1 LPYDLQWR
9 DHLAVIP
16 STFEAI
22 SMSEETAVPDTRR
35 LFLRKTG
42 GAMAGA
48 FASAAVL
55 PAHVLGQEKKKKEE
69 EEEEVSTNEDL
80 MREHGILKRV
90 LLVYEEIVRRIA
102 AKQDFPPQTVTDS
115 ANIIRKF
122 IEDYHEK
129 LEEDHLFPRFRQKGK
144 LVDLVNVL
152 YQQHQAGR
160 RVTDRVFATVKSLKS
175 QDDREK
181 LSIDLRAFNRMY
193 APHEARE
200 DTVLFPELHKVV
212 SSHEYDALGE
222 QFEKIERQTFGGD
235 GFDIYVDKV
244 MEIEKQLGIYDLAQF
259 TPR

>member
-1 LPYDLQWR
+1 MGEDPFL
-9 DHLAVIP
+9 H
-16 STFEAI
+16 
-22 SMSEETAVPDTRR
+22 DTRR
-35 LFLRKTG
+35 LFLRKSTG
-42 GAMAGA
+42 ALTAA
-48 FASAAVL
+48 FAVGAAWPV
-55 PAHVLGQEKKKKEE
+55 HTLGQEKKKDE

-90 LLVYEEIVRRIA
+90 LLVYEEIIRRIA
-102 AKQDFPPQTVTDS
+102 AKQDFPPQAVTDS

-160 RVTDRVFATVKSLKS
+160 RVTDRVFASVNSLKS
-175 QDDREK
+175 QEDRDK
-181 LSIDLRAFNRMY
+181 LAADLRAFNRMY

-212 SSHEYDALGE
+212 SPHEYDALGE

-244 MEIEKQLGIYDLAQF
+244 TDIEKQLGIYDLAQF